1 MAMNFDDNE
10 ELVNKQVDMNAYS
23 HNLLKEKYP
32 TKQDVITEIM
42 NLEAILHL
50 PKGTEHFVS
59 DLHGEYTAFDHVL
72 RNGSGSIKQKI
83 QDYFSDRMTE
93 QTMQDFALLI
103 YYPED

>member
-1 MAMNFDDNE
+1 MNFDDNE

-59 DLHGEYTAFDHVL
+59 
-72 RNGSGSIKQKI
+72 
-83 QDYFSDRMTE
+83 
-93 QTMQDFALLI
+93 
-103 YYPED
+103 